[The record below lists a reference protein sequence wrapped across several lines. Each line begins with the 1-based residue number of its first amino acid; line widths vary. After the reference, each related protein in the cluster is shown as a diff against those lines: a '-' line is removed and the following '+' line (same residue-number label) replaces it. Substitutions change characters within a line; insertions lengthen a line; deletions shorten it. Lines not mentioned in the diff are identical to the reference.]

1 MEWNGKMR
9 KIAYSENTLDKFTQ
23 KELLKICKY
32 YDIQVLPSY
41 SKTKLKKMIME
52 YSPPELI
59 RQTYRP
65 KHDNHGYD
73 NYDYNQFFPVEP
85 IKSEIKKSARIQRIE
100 NEKEK

>member
-1 MEWNGKMR
+1 MEWNWKMR

-32 YDIQVLPSY
+32 YDIQVLPSW
-41 SKTKLKKMIME
+41 SKARLKKEIME

-59 RQTYRP
+59 RQTYKYTP
-65 KHDNHGYD
+65 S
-73 NYDYNQFFPVEP
+73 NYDYSQFFSVEP
-85 IKSEIKKSARIQRIE
+85 IKSETHKSVRVQRIE

>member
-1 MEWNGKMR
+1 MR

-32 YDIQVLPSY
+32 YGIEVLPSY

-52 YSPPELI
+52 YSPPELV
-59 RQTYRP
+59 RQSYKYVPST
-65 KHDNHGYD
+65 
-73 NYDYNQFFPVEP
+73 YDYNQFFPVEP
-85 IKSEIKKSARIQRIE
+85 IKSETHKSVRVQRIE